1 MDDYQD
7 FIYDEKM
14 NGDSEDD
21 SNNQQF

>member
-21 SNNQQF
+21 SNNQ